1 MNLRFRE
8 LIKLLPAQPGVYRFL
23 NKEGTIIYIGKAKN
37 LRNRVSQY
45 FQTPESLTVKTRVMV
60 SKIDNIEH
68 TIVESEEDALLFENN
83 LIKKHQPRYN
93 VMLKDSK
100 TYPWICIKNE
110 PFPRVFITRKYVKDG
125 SVYFGPYSSASHA
138 YNFIEL
144 INSIFYLRTCKLSL
158 TEENIKNKGFRPCLN
173 FHIGKCKAP
182 CIGAYNETEY
192 QHQIEN
198 IKSILRGESAEI
210 IKEFKTAMLLA
221 AKDLRFE
228 EAQLYKERIELIGRH
243 YSKSLVVSQTIT
255 NVDVFTLAFENNFAF
270 GNYMRV
276 VNGCIIQSVNLE
288 FRMPIEEEQ
297 STILSLF
304 IGEIRSKFGELSN
317 EILVQ
322 FMPEEIF
329 NIKNVHIP
337 QRGDKLSL
345 LELSL
350 KNAKLFK
357 LEKLK
362 QEETLRPEEHKN
374 RIMAALQRDLDISE
388 PPVHIECFD
397 NSNIQGKFAVAA
409 CVVFK
414 NGIPSKGDYRH
425 FNIKRVVG
433 ANDFATMKEVINRR
447 YTRLLAEKG
456 ELPQLIVVDGGRG
469 QLNFAYEALQELGL
483 EKTIKI
489 IGIAKRLEEL
499 IIPGDPHPLFLDKN
513 SASLRVIMNLRDE
526 AHRFGIGHHRDQRS
540 KAQTESE
547 LRSVKGIGE
556 KTEQKLLSRY
566 KSLKAVRKAPHEDLK
581 ALVGSK
587 AAEIIKN
594 YFLEDK

>member
-8 LIKLLPAQPGVYRFL
+8 LIKLLPGQPGVYRFL

-60 SKIDNIEH
+60 SKIESIEH
-68 TIVESEEDALLFENN
+68 TIVESEEDALLLENN
-83 LIKKHQPRYN
+83 LIKKHLPRYN

-125 SVYFGPYSSASHA
+125 SVYFGPYSSVSYA
-138 YNFIEL
+138 YNLIEL
-144 INSIFYLRTCKLSL
+144 INSVYYLRTCKLSL
-158 TEENIKNKGFRPCLN
+158 TDENIKNKGFRPCLN
-173 FHIGKCKAP
+173 YHIGKCKAP

-192 QHQIEN
+192 LHQIEG
-198 IKSILRGESAEI
+198 IKSILKGESAEI
-210 IKEFKTAMLLA
+210 IKEFKVAMLLA

-243 YSKSLVVSQTIT
+243 YSKSQVVSQTIT

-288 FRMPIEEEQ
+288 FKMPIEEEQ

-329 NIKNVHIP
+329 NIKSVHIP

-374 RIMAALQRDLDISE
+374 RIMTALQRDLELTE

-483 EKTIKI
+483 EKSIKI

-526 AHRFGIGHHRDQRS
+526 AHRFGIGHHRNQRS

-566 KSLKAVRKAPHEDLK
+566 KSLKAVRKAPIEDLK
-581 ALVGSK
+581 ALVGAK
-587 AAEIIKN
+587 AAEILKN

>member
-8 LIKLLPAQPGVYRFL
+8 LIKLLPGQPGVYRFL

-60 SKIDNIEH
+60 SKIESIEH
-68 TIVESEEDALLFENN
+68 TIVESEEDALLLENN
-83 LIKKHQPRYN
+83 LIKKHLPRYN

-125 SVYFGPYSSASHA
+125 SVYFGPYSSVSYA
-138 YNFIEL
+138 YNLIEL
-144 INSIFYLRTCKLSL
+144 INSVYYLRTCKLSL
-158 TEENIKNKGFRPCLN
+158 TDENIKNKGFRPCLN
-173 FHIGKCKAP
+173 YHIGKCKAP

-192 QHQIEN
+192 LHQIEG
-198 IKSILRGESAEI
+198 IKSILKGESAEI
-210 IKEFKTAMLLA
+210 MKEFKVAMLLA

-243 YSKSLVVSQTIT
+243 YSKSQVVSQTIT

-288 FRMPIEEEQ
+288 FKMPIEEEQ

-329 NIKNVHIP
+329 NIKSVHIP

-374 RIMAALQRDLDISE
+374 RIMTALQRDLELTE

-483 EKTIKI
+483 EKSIKI

-526 AHRFGIGHHRDQRS
+526 AHRFGIGHHRNQRS

-566 KSLKAVRKAPHEDLK
+566 KSLKAVRKAPIEDLK
-581 ALVGSK
+581 ALVGAK
-587 AAEIIKN
+587 AAEILKN

>member
-8 LIKLLPAQPGVYRFL
+8 LIKLLPVQPGVYRFL

-37 LRNRVSQY
+37 LKNRVSQY

-60 SKIDNIEH
+60 AKIDNIEH
-68 TIVESEEDALLFENN
+68 TIVESEEDALLLENN
-83 LIKKHQPRYN
+83 LIKKYLPRYN

-100 TYPWICIKNE
+100 SYPWICIKNE
-110 PFPRVFITRKYVKDG
+110 PFPRVFITRKYVRDG
-125 SVYFGPYSSASHA
+125 SVYFGPYSSATYA
-138 YNFIEL
+138 YNLIEL

-173 FHIGKCKAP
+173 YHIGKCKAP

-192 QHQIEN
+192 QHQIEG
-198 IKSILRGESAEI
+198 IKSILKGESAEI
-210 IKEFKTAMLLA
+210 IKEFKEDMLLA
-221 AKDLRFE
+221 ARDLRFE

-288 FRMPIEEEQ
+288 FKMPIEEEQ
-297 STILSLF
+297 SKILSLF

-322 FMPEEIF
+322 FMPEDIF
-329 NIKNVHIP
+329 NVKNIHIP

-374 RIMAALQRDLDISE
+374 RIMAALQRDLELTE

-483 EKTIKI
+483 DKTIKI

-526 AHRFGIGHHRDQRS
+526 AHRFGIGHHRNQRS

-547 LRSVKGIGE
+547 LRSIKGIGE

-566 KSLKAVRKAPHEDLK
+566 KSLKAVRKVPYEDIRK
-581 ALVGSK
+581 LVGAK

>member
-8 LIKLLPAQPGVYRFL
+8 WIKLLPAQPGVYRFL

-60 SKIDNIEH
+60 SKIENIEH
-68 TIVESEEDALLFENN
+68 TIVESEEDALLLENN

-110 PFPRVFITRKYVKDG
+110 PFPRVFITRKYVRDG
-125 SVYFGPYSSASHA
+125 SVYFGPYSSASYA
-138 YNFIEL
+138 YNLIEL

-158 TEENIKNKGFRPCLN
+158 TDDNIKSKGFRPCLN
-173 FHIGKCKAP
+173 YHIGKCKAP
-182 CIGAYNETEY
+182 CIGAYNATEY
-192 QHQIEN
+192 HHQIES
-198 IKSILRGESAEI
+198 IKSILKGESAEI
-210 IKEFKTAMLLA
+210 MKEFKVAMLLA

-288 FRMPIEEEQ
+288 FKMPIEEEQ

-322 FMPEEIF
+322 FMPEDIF
-329 NIKNVHIP
+329 NVKNIHIP

-350 KNAKLFK
+350 KNAKFFK

-374 RIMAALQRDLDISE
+374 RIMTALQRDLELPE

-414 NGIPSKGDYRH
+414 NGIPSKSDYRH

-447 YTRLLAEKG
+447 YSRLLLEKE

-483 EKTIKI
+483 NKTIKI

-526 AHRFGIGHHRDQRS
+526 AHRFGIGHHRNQRS

-547 LRSVKGIGE
+547 LRSIKGIGE

-566 KSLKAVRKAPHEDLK
+566 KSLKSVRKAPYEDIK
-581 ALVGSK
+581 ALVGVK